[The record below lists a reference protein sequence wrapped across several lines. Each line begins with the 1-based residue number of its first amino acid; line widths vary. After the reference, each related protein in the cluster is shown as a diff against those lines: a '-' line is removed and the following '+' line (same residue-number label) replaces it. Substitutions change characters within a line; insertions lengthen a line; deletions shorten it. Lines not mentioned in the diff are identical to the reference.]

1 MEIVEVDSKFQP
13 IPGTEKVFDV
23 DTVCLAVGLN
33 PMTELIWMAG
43 CEFCFIPAFGG
54 HVPLHDKNMETTV
67 PGLYVA
73 GDVTGVE
80 EASSA
85 MEEGNMAGVA
95 AAEALGLLS
104 AQEAE
109 AKKAEISGRLDI
121 LRSGMFGE
129 KRRTAKLSQLK
140 SMEEYQLKK
149 GGAV

>member
-1 MEIVEVDSKFQP
+1 
-13 IPGTEKVFDV
+13 

-54 HVPLHDKNMETTV
+54 HVPLHDANMETTV

-104 AQEAE
+104 ADEAA
-109 AKKAEISGRLDI
+109 AKKAEIKSRLDT

-129 KRRTAKLSQLK
+129 RRRTAKEQQLHNMDAYRAK
-140 SMEEYQLKK
+140 EAE
-149 GGAV
+149 